1 MSNHQW
7 SDEADF
13 QLAAGSTATAEP
25 WVLLKRLKECKQ
37 SAVAEAIGIDA
48 GQFSHV
54 LAGKAGM
61 PFPKFKAL
69 LDELGLK
76 LVDSNACVIDP
87 QDFDALARMAGRM
100 LMQSPH
106 AMLKG

>member
-1 MSNHQW
+1 MSMPDF
-7 SDEADF
+7 DEVAF
-13 QLAAGSTATAEP
+13 QLAPGSTSTGEP

-37 SAVAEAIGIDA
+37 SALAEAIGIDP

-61 PFPKFKAL
+61 PFSKFKAL

-76 LVDSNACVIDP
+76 LVDTNAYVIDGP
-87 QDFDALARMAGRM
+87 DFDALTRMAGRM
-100 LMQSPH
+100 LTQSPH
-106 AMLKG
+106 SLLKG